1 MIEGQETKRSE
12 ELDILGRIQ
21 DIRVR
26 CLQCFALSVL
36 QRYNDTVK
44 VIKESFECLST
55 SSDFEL
61 LINSN

>member
-26 CLQCFALSVL
+26 CLQGFALAAPPL
-36 QRYNDTVK
+36 YNDTVK
-44 VIKESFECLST
+44 VIIESFESL
-55 SSDFEL
+55 
-61 LINSN
+61 